1 MNSEADMEWT
11 VLVIDDEVEILR
23 MLKSFLTVHGYRVL
37 TAEDGTAGLEMVR
50 REKIHVTLCDIKL
63 PGRDGIEVL
72 AEIKAIDFSIQVI
85 MITGYSTFDRTL
97 KALEKGATDYVLK
110 PFDDLEDLLELVRLS
125 CDKLTRWK
133 KVLANS
139 SKGK

>member
-1 MNSEADMEWT
+1 MKSGTDMEWT

-37 TAEDGTAGLEMVR
+37 TAENGMAGLEIMQ
-50 REKIHVTLCDIKL
+50 REKIHVALCDIKL
-63 PGRDGIEVL
+63 PGMDGIEVL
-72 AEIKAIDFSIQVI
+72 AKIKAIDFSIQVI

-110 PFDDLEDLLELVRLS
+110 PFEDLEDLRKLVRLA